1 MQFAYLCVILISK
14 LEQGELIAKNV
25 DAAAKDLLSEIAKA
39 YALKSCYLPRNRL
52 CEIKFEMKEEYYEA

>member
-1 MQFAYLCVILISK
+1 MIGKS
-14 LEQGELIAKNV
+14 V

-39 YALKSCYLPRNRL
+39 YAFKNCYLPRNRL